1 MKAPARLEAD
11 HFEYNFLLVEMN
23 TYIKGYWIP
32 VLHTHLPFVKHPEH
46 NYFLEENWLFEAISE
61 SYIPLIMNMKKMD
74 DEGIDFKLTIS
85 ISPPLLE
92 MLSDEHL
99 MAKYLKYLNRL
110 IELSSKEVDR
120 LKNDHEFQPI
130 ALFYKTRYSD
140 VRAYFNGILDGDVLN
155 GYRYFYSRGNI
166 ELLTCCATH
175 GLLPLLNQ
183 NTRTVEAQVSIAVES
198 FIKHFGSSPK
208 GMWLPE
214 CAYYDGLDTIL
225 KQYGINFFFL
235 DTHGLMNGKP
245 APRYGVYA
253 PVYTE
258 NGVAV
263 FGRDPLSSKQVWS
276 AEEGYPGDFNYRDFY
291 RDVGFDL
298 DFEYIKPYISPDGVR
313 GFTGIKYYRITGKD
327 VYKKPYDPINASR
340 QTRVHAKHFC
350 MERKKQTELLSEYMD
365 RPPVVLSPYDAELFG
380 HWWFEGPDFL
390 YHLFHEL
397 ERQKGLKAISPSEY
411 LDIYSCNQVSTLS
424 PTSWGN
430 DGYYDTWLN
439 SENDWI
445 YRHLHWM
452 ADKLENLANTYYHET
467 DPINIRLLNQIAR
480 ELLLAQSSDWAF
492 LIATKT
498 AGGYA
503 EKRTKEHISNFHTLL
518 EGFLSHNIDTR
529 LLQQVE
535 GKNSIFSEL
544 DFRVY
549 ASSSKL

>member
-1 MKAPARLEAD
+1 
-11 HFEYNFLLVEMN
+11 MN
-23 TYIKGYWIP
+23 THIKGYWIP

-46 NYFLEENWLFEAISE
+46 DYFLEENWLFEAISE

-92 MLSDEHL
+92 MFSDGLL
-99 MAKYLKYLNRL
+99 MEKYQKYLNRL
-110 IELSSKEVDR
+110 VELSSKEVDR
-120 LKNDHEFQPI
+120 LKNDREFHIISQ
-130 ALFYKTRYSD
+130 FYKKRYHD
-140 VRAYFNGILDGDVLN
+140 VSVFFRDILDGNVLN
-155 GYRYFYSRGNI
+155 GYRYFHRRGNI

-183 NTRTVEAQVSIAVES
+183 NTQAVEAQVSIAVES
-198 FIKHFGSSPK
+198 FKKHLGSPPK
-208 GMWLPE
+208 GLWLPE

-235 DTHGLMNGKP
+235 DTHGLLNGKP

-253 PVYTE
+253 PVYTV
-258 NGVAV
+258 NGIAV
-263 FGRDPLSSKQVWS
+263 FGRDQLSSKQVWS
-276 AEEGYPGDFNYRDFY
+276 AEQGYPGDFNYRDFY

-298 DFEYIKPYISPDGVR
+298 DFEYIKPYISPDGTRV
-313 GFTGIKYYRITGKD
+313 FTGIKYYRITGKD
-327 VYKKPYDPINASR
+327 VYKKPYDPVNAFN

-350 MERKKQTELLSEYMD
+350 MERKKQTELLGAYMD

-390 YHLFHEL
+390 YHLFHEIVK
-397 ERQKGLKAISPSEY
+397 QKGLKTISPSEY
-411 LDIYSCNQVSTLS
+411 LEIHSCNQVVSPS

-430 DGYYDTWLN
+430 NGYYDTWLN
-439 SENDWI
+439 GENDWI

-452 ADKLENLANTYYHET
+452 ADKLENLANTYYHESDLT
-467 DPINIRLLNQIAR
+467 NIRLLNQLVR

-498 AGGYA
+498 AREYA
-503 EKRTKEHISNFHTLL
+503 EKRTKEHISNFRVLL
-518 EGFLSHNIDTR
+518 DGFLSHNIDTSF
-529 LLQQVE
+529 LQQVE
-535 GKNSIFSEL
+535 AKNSIFPEL
-544 DFRVY
+544 DFKVY
-549 ASSSKL
+549 ACR